1 MTDTNAQAQPQTQA
15 PTKPGYKLTPV
26 MQQYL
31 DMKRGHE
38 DALLFFRLG
47 DFYEMFF
54 EDAERAAELLDLTL
68 TTRNRN
74 EENPIPMCGVPYHAA
89 KGYISRLL
97 DAGVKVAICEQIE
110 LPARGIARREV
121 TRVVTPGTSLDED
134 TLAPDRGNFL
144 AAVAPRGEAIG
155 LAWAEFSTGDVR
167 VTELPGEDT
176 LTDELARVAP
186 SEILVPSTPGAV
198 ADAIRAV
205 LPRVLLV
212 ARAPAGEASR
222 AATAAGSYLDAARD
236 LADASRCALD
246 LLVTYLDATQ
256 GGRLAHLRPAEA
268 YDAGSFLVVDRATR
282 RNLELVES
290 VDGTRAGSLLSV
302 VDRAVTA
309 MGRRVVRDRL
319 LRPLCD
325 AAAIGQRLDA
335 VEWLLERYDLRADL
349 RDRLRTVG
357 DLERL
362 VGRVGTGTASP
373 RDLFRVAD
381 ALAAAAELKALL
393 VGAGTAPA
401 VIASACGAI
410 EPLPELCA
418 LVRRAIVDEPPVQV
432 GRGALIREGYDAE
445 VDRLR
450 GLRSDGKGWMMEF
463 EASERRRTGIANL
476 KIGYNK
482 VFGYYIEVSR
492 TGLARVPAD
501 YARKQ
506 TIANGERYV
515 TEELKRRESDLLGAE
530 ERLAAL
536 ESHLFS
542 ALVATAAKSLREM
555 SATAAALAG
564 LDASV
569 SFAET
574 AHVCGYARPEISR
587 SGAIEI
593 REGRHPVV
601 ESIIG
606 QGFVPNDCRLG
617 AGADTVMVITGPNMA
632 GKSTYMRQVAIIVL
646 LAHCGSFVPATSAR
660 IPLVDRIFTR
670 IGASDRLAHGQST
683 FMVEMSETANILRSM
698 TERSLV
704 VLDEIGR
711 GTSTYDGISI
721 AWAVAEA
728 MVQRRVKTLF
738 ATHYHELAA
747 LAAEHDSVGNHSVG
761 VKRYRGEIVFLYRVE
776 PGAASRSYGIE
787 VAALAGVPAPVIERA
802 RALLE
807 HFERSPAAVAE
818 AASRQRGLFDAPLP
832 AATASGGNEESF
844 LDTVRAIDPQGLT
857 PVQALVELDKLVREA
872 RKRQ

>member
-1 MTDTNAQAQPQTQA
+1 VSVGIGVDAHSQEK
-15 PTKPGYKLTPV
+15 TKAGYKLTPV

-74 EENPIPMCGVPYHAA
+74 DERPIPMCGVPYHAA
-89 KGYISRLL
+89 KGYIARLL

-110 LPARGIARREV
+110 LPTRGIARREV

-167 VTELPGEDT
+167 VTELAGEDS
-176 LTDELARVAP
+176 LTDELTRVAP
-186 SEILVPSTPGAV
+186 SEILLPSVSGPL
-198 ADAIRAV
+198 ADAVRSA

-212 ARAPAGEASR
+212 ARELPPDREGSEGRSESVRAVLGAVDGPARS
-222 AATAAGSYLDAARD
+222 
-236 LADASRCALD
+236 ALTV
-246 LLVTYLDATQ
+246 LVDYLDATQ
-256 GGRLAHLRPAEA
+256 GGRLAHLRAAEE
-268 YDAGSFLVVDRATR
+268 YDAGSFLIIDRATR
-282 RNLELVES
+282 RNLEIVES
-290 VDGTRAGSLLSV
+290 VDGTRSGSLLAV
-302 VDRAVTA
+302 VDRAATA
-309 MGRRVVRDRL
+309 MGRRTVRDRL

-325 AAAIGQRLDA
+325 AAAIGRRLDA
-335 VEWLLERYDLRADL
+335 VEWLFEGYGLRADL
-349 RDRLRTVG
+349 RERLRGVG

-362 VGRVGTGTASP
+362 VGRVGTGTATP
-373 RDLFRVAD
+373 RDLFRVAETLD
-381 ALAAAAELKALL
+381 AAAQIEAMLSAC
-393 VGAGTAPA
+393 GNMPA
-401 VIASACGAI
+401 VVSAACGAI
-410 EPLPELCA
+410 HPLPELRTLVQRA
-418 LVRRAIVDEPPVQV
+418 LVDEPPAQV
-432 GRGALIREGYDAE
+432 GRGPLIREGYDAE

-450 GLRSDGKGWMMEF
+450 VIRSDGKGWMMEF
-463 EASERRRTGIANL
+463 EASERNRTGIANL

-492 TGLARVPAD
+492 TGLARVPSE

-515 TEELKRRESDLLGAE
+515 TEELKRRESELLGAE

-536 ESHLFS
+536 EGHLFER
-542 ALVATAAKSLREM
+542 LVATAAASLREM
-555 SATAAALAG
+555 SGTAAALAE
-564 LDASV
+564 LDALAA
-569 SFAET
+569 FAET
-574 AHVCGYARPEISR
+574 AHACGFVRPEICR
-587 SGAIEI
+587 SGPIEI
-593 REGRHPVV
+593 RDGRHPVV
-601 ESIIG
+601 ESILG

-617 AGADTVMVITGPNMA
+617 AGLDTVMVITGPNMA

-646 LAHCGSFVPATSAR
+646 LAHCGSFVPAASAR
-660 IPLVDRIFTR
+660 IPLVDRVFTR
-670 IGASDRLAHGQST
+670 IGASDRLAQGQST
-683 FMVEMSETANILRSM
+683 FMVEMSETAHILRSM

-747 LAAEHDSVGNHSVG
+747 LAAEHDSVGNYSVG

-802 RALLE
+802 RALLD
-807 HFERSPAAVAE
+807 HFERSPTAVAE
-818 AASRQRGLFDAPLP
+818 AASRQRNLFDQQDPSARGAGPD
-832 AATASGGNEESF
+832 EEGF
-844 LDTVRAIDPQGLT
+844 LEIVRAIEPDTLT

>member
-1 MTDTNAQAQPQTQA
+1 
-15 PTKPGYKLTPV
+15 

-89 KGYISRLL
+89 KNYIARLL
-97 DAGVKVAICEQIE
+97 EAGVKVAICEQIE
-110 LPARGIARREV
+110 LPTRGIARREV

-144 AAVAPRGEAIG
+144 AAVVPTGETFG
-155 LAWAEFSTGDVR
+155 LAWVEFSTGDVR
-167 VTELPGEDT
+167 VTEVAAEASLI
-176 LTDELARVAP
+176 DELARVAP
-186 SEILVPSTPGAV
+186 SEILLASTTGRFADTLREVVP
-198 ADAIRAV
+198 RA
-205 LPRVLLV
+205 LLV
-212 ARAPAGEASR
+212 ARDVPRGPNRDAGIEANVHGTVLEGVADASR
-222 AATAAGSYLDAARD
+222 AALE
-236 LADASRCALD
+236 
-246 LLVTYLDATQ
+246 LLLSYLDATQ

-268 YDAGSFLVVDRATR
+268 YDAGSFLVIDRATC
-282 RNLELVES
+282 RNLEIVES
-290 VDGTRAGSLLSV
+290 VEGMRSGSLLAV
-302 VDRAVTA
+302 LDRSVTA
-309 MGRRVVRDRL
+309 MGRRMVRDRL

-325 AAAIGQRLDA
+325 IAAIGRRLDA
-335 VEWLLERYDLRADL
+335 VEWLFERYELRADL
-349 RDRLRTVG
+349 RERLKAVG

-362 VGRVGTGTASP
+362 VGRIGTGTATP
-373 RDLFRVAD
+373 RDLSR
-381 ALAAAAELKALL
+381 AAAALETAGVLRARLVAADAMPEGVSKAC
-393 VGAGTAPA
+393 A
-401 VIASACGAI
+401 AI
-410 EPLPELCA
+410 DPLPDLCS
-418 LVRRAIVDEPPVQV
+418 LVRRALVDEPPAQV
-432 GRGALIREGYDAE
+432 GRGALIREGYDTE

-450 GLRSDGKGWMMEF
+450 AIRSDGKGWMMEF

-492 TGLARVPAD
+492 TGLARVPGD

-530 ERLAAL
+530 ERLNAL
-536 ESHLFS
+536 ESHLF
-542 ALVATAAKSLREM
+542 AELVAAAAKSLREM
-555 SATAAALAG
+555 SAAAAALAE
-564 LDASV
+564 LDALLA
-569 SFAET
+569 FAET
-574 AHVCGYARPEISR
+574 AHACGYVRPEISR
-587 SGAIEI
+587 SGPIEI

-601 ESIIG
+601 ESILG

-617 AGADTVMVITGPNMA
+617 PGADSVMVITGPNMA

-646 LAHCGSFVPATSAR
+646 LAHCGSFVPAAGAR
-660 IPLVDRIFTR
+660 IALVDRIFTR
-670 IGASDRLAHGQST
+670 IGASDRLAQGQST
-683 FMVEMSETANILRSM
+683 FMVEMSETAHILRSM

-747 LAAEHDSVGNHSVG
+747 LAAEHDGVGNYSVG
-761 VKRYRGEIVFLYRVE
+761 VRRYRGEIVFLYRVE

-787 VAALAGVPAPVIERA
+787 VAALAGVPASVIERA

-818 AASRQRGLFDAPLP
+818 AAARQRGLFDAEAP
-832 AATASGGNEESF
+832 AARPQEAAEADF
-844 LDTVRAIDPQGLT
+844 LDLVRSIDPEDLT

>member
-1 MTDTNAQAQPQTQA
+1 MHTETQR
-15 PTKPGYKLTPV
+15 KGGYKLTPV

-68 TTRNRN
+68 TSRNRN

-89 KGYISRLL
+89 RGYIARLL

-110 LPARGIARREV
+110 LPTRGLARREV

-144 AAVAPRGEAIG
+144 AAVAPIGESVG

-167 VTELPGEDT
+167 VTEVAGTES

-186 SEILVPSTPGAV
+186 SEILLPSTAGPL

-205 LPRVLLV
+205 LPRALLV
-212 ARAPAGEASR
+212 ARETPGGRQGGGSIDADSYLAGVEGVPGASR
-222 AATAAGSYLDAARD
+222 TAVE
-236 LADASRCALD
+236 
-246 LLVTYLDATQ
+246 LLIAYLDATQ
-256 GGRLAHLRPAEA
+256 GGRIGHLRPAEA

-290 VDGTRAGSLLSV
+290 VDGTRAGSLLAV
-302 VDRAVTA
+302 IDRAVTA
-309 MGRRVVRDRL
+309 MGRRCVRDRL

-325 AAAIGQRLDA
+325 AAAIGRRLDG
-335 VEWLLERYDLRADL
+335 VELFVERYDLRADVREGL
-349 RDRLRTVG
+349 RAVG

-362 VGRVGTGTASP
+362 VGRIGTATATP
-373 RDLFRVAD
+373 RDLCRVAE
-381 ALAAAAELKALL
+381 ALAAAEQLKARLTA
-393 VGAGTAPA
+393 AGELPA
-401 VIASACGAI
+401 IAVAACDAI
-410 EPLPELCA
+410 EALPELQA
-418 LVRRAIVDEPPVQV
+418 LVRRAIVDEPPAQV

-450 GLRSDGKGWMMEF
+450 AIRSDGKGWMMEF

-476 KIGYNK
+476 KIGYTK

-492 TGLARVPAD
+492 SGLARVPAD

-530 ERLAAL
+530 ERLSVL
-536 ESHLFS
+536 ESHLFGT
-542 ALVATAAKSLREM
+542 LVTTAAESLREM
-555 SATAAALAG
+555 SRTAAALAE
-564 LDASV
+564 LDTLAA
-569 SFAET
+569 FAET
-574 AHVCGYARPEISR
+574 AHVCGFARPELSR
-587 SGAIEI
+587 SGPLEI
-593 REGRHPVV
+593 RDGRHPVV

-617 AGADTVMVITGPNMA
+617 PGSDTVMVITGPNMA

-646 LAHCGSFVPATSAR
+646 LAHCGSFVPAARAR

-670 IGASDRLAHGQST
+670 IGASDRLAQGQST
-683 FMVEMSETANILRSM
+683 FMVEMSETAHILRSM

-728 MVQRRVKTLF
+728 MVQARVKTLF

-747 LAAEHDSVGNHSVG
+747 LAGEHDSVGNYSVG
-761 VKRYRGEIVFLYRVE
+761 VRRYRGEIVFLYRVE

-787 VAALAGVPAPVIERA
+787 VAALAGVPDTVIERA
-802 RALLE
+802 QALLE

-818 AASRQRGLFDAPLP
+818 AASRQRGLFDAPVP
-832 AATASGGNEESF
+832 SARGQGGPDAAF
-844 LDTVRAIDPQGLT
+844 LDIVRAVDPDGLT

>member
-1 MTDTNAQAQPQTQA
+1 MTHPQPREQAASKGP
-15 PTKPGYKLTPV
+15 YKLTPV

-68 TTRNRN
+68 TSRNRN
-74 EENPIPMCGVPYHAA
+74 DENPIPMCGVPYHAA
-89 KGYISRLL
+89 KGYIARLL

-110 LPARGIARREV
+110 LPTRGIARREV

-144 AAVAPRGEAIG
+144 AAVAPVGDAIG

-167 VTELPGEDT
+167 ATELVGEES
-176 LTDELARVAP
+176 LADEIARVAP
-186 SEILVPSTPGAV
+186 SEILVAGTAGALS
-198 ADAIRAV
+198 DAIRAV
-205 LPRVLLV
+205 LPRALLV
-212 ARAPAGEASR
+212 DCAPPADASGGSE
-222 AATAAGSYLDAARD
+222 AAGSYLEAAAE
-236 LADASRCALD
+236 LAPASRSALGV
-246 LLVTYLDATQ
+246 LVSYLDATQ
-256 GGRLAHLRPAEA
+256 GGRLSHLRPAQS
-268 YDAGSFLVVDRATR
+268 YDAGSFLIIDRATR

-290 VDGTRAGSLLSV
+290 ADGTRAGSLLAV
-302 VDRAVTA
+302 IDRAVTA
-309 MGRRVVRDRL
+309 MGRRLVRDRL

-325 AAAIGQRLDA
+325 SAAIGRRLEA
-335 VEWLLERYDLRADL
+335 VEWLVDRFDLRADL
-349 RDRLRTVG
+349 RDRLRAVG

-362 VGRVGTGTASP
+362 VGRVGTGTATP
-373 RDLFRVAD
+373 RDLSRVAD
-381 ALAAAAELKALL
+381 ALEAAAELKVVLA
-393 VGAGTAPA
+393 AATTPA
-401 VIASACGAI
+401 ATIVAAAAAI
-410 EPLPELCA
+410 EPLPELRA
-418 LVRRAIVDEPPVQV
+418 LVRRAVVDEPPAQV
-432 GRGALIREGYDAE
+432 GRGALIREGYDPE

-450 GLRSDGKGWMMEF
+450 SIRSDGKGWMMQF

-492 TGLARVPAD
+492 TGLSRVPAD

-530 ERLAAL
+530 ERLASL
-536 ESHLFS
+536 ESHLF
-542 ALVATAAKSLREM
+542 AELVATAAKSLAEM
-555 SATAAALAG
+555 SATAAVLAD
-564 LDASV
+564 LDALIA
-569 SFAET
+569 FAET
-574 AHVCGYARPEISR
+574 AHTCGYTRPEIAR
-587 SGAIEI
+587 SGPIDI
-593 REGRHPVV
+593 RDGRHPVV
-601 ESIIG
+601 ESMIG

-617 AGADTVMVITGPNMA
+617 IGGDTVMIITGPNMA

-646 LAHCGSFVPATSAR
+646 LAHCGSFVPAASAR

-683 FMVEMSETANILRSM
+683 FMVEMSETAHILRSM

-728 MVQRRVKTLF
+728 MVRTRVKTLF

-747 LAAEHDSVGNHSVG
+747 LAGEHDGVGNYSVG

-787 VAALAGVPAPVIERA
+787 VAAIAGVPTPVIERA
-802 RALLE
+802 RGLLD

-818 AASRQRGLFDAPLP
+818 AAARQRGLFDGPGRDE
-832 AATASGGNEESF
+832 TGGVHEDRAF
-844 LDTVRAIDPQGLT
+844 LDLVRAIEPERLT
-857 PVQALVELDKLVREA
+857 PVQAIVELDKLVREA
-872 RKRQ
+872 QKRQ

>member
-1 MTDTNAQAQPQTQA
+1 VTDVTQPRAEGKSLTRA
-15 PTKPGYKLTPV
+15 GYKLTPV

-54 EDAERAAELLDLTL
+54 EDAEQAAELLDLTL

-89 KGYISRLL
+89 KGYIARLL
-97 DAGVKVAICEQIE
+97 EAGVKVAICEQIE

-144 AAVAPRGEAIG
+144 AAVAPFGDSIG

-167 VTELPGEDT
+167 ATELVGEES
-176 LTDELARVAP
+176 LADELARVAP
-186 SEILVPSTPGAV
+186 SEILLPSRESALAEG
-198 ADAIRAV
+198 IRAV
-205 LPRVLLV
+205 LPRALLV
-212 ARAPAGEASR
+212 GRSLGGEAGISPD
-222 AATAAGSYLDAARD
+222 AVGSYLAAAAN
-236 LADASRCALD
+236 LADASRSALD

-256 GGRLAHLRPAEA
+256 GGRVAHLRPVQA
-268 YDAGSFLVVDRATR
+268 YDTGSFLVLDRATR

-290 VDGTRAGSLLSV
+290 ADQTRAGSLLAV

-309 MGRRVVRDRL
+309 MGRRLVRDRI

-325 AAAIGQRLDA
+325 AAAIGRRLDA
-335 VEWLLERYDLRADL
+335 VEWLVDRFDLRADL
-349 RDRLRTVG
+349 RAGLRAVG

-362 VGRVGTGTASP
+362 VGRVGTATATP
-373 RDLFRVAD
+373 RDISRLAD
-381 ALAAAAELKALL
+381 ALQAAAELEAMLK
-393 VGAGTAPA
+393 GAAAPPAIAAAAA
-401 VIASACGAI
+401 VIM
-410 EPLPELCA
+410 PLPELCA
-418 LVRRAIVDEPPVQV
+418 LVRRAIVDEPPAQI
-432 GRGALIREGYDAE
+432 GRGSLIRDGYDAE
-445 VDRLR
+445 ADRLR
-450 GLRSDGKGWMMEF
+450 GIRSDGKGWMMEF

-492 TGLARVPAD
+492 AGLARVPAD

-530 ERLAAL
+530 ERLASL
-536 ESHLFS
+536 EAHLFS
-542 ALVATAAKSLREM
+542 ELVATAAKSLREM
-555 SATAAALAG
+555 SATAAALAD
-564 LDASV
+564 LDALAA
-569 SFAET
+569 FAET
-574 AHVCGYARPEISR
+574 AHVCGYVRPEITR
-587 SGAIEI
+587 SGPIEI

-617 AGADTVMVITGPNMA
+617 TGADTVMVITGPNMA
-632 GKSTYMRQVAIIVL
+632 GKSTYMRQVAIITL
-646 LAHCGSFVPATSAR
+646 LAHCGCFVPAASAR
-660 IPLVDRIFTR
+660 IPLVDRVFTR
-670 IGASDRLAHGQST
+670 IGASDRLAQGQST
-683 FMVEMSETANILRSM
+683 FMVEMSETAHILRSM

-747 LAAEHDSVGNHSVG
+747 LAGEHDGVGNYSVG

-776 PGAASRSYGIE
+776 PGASSRSYGIE
-787 VAALAGVPAPVIERA
+787 VAALAGVPATVIERA
-802 RALLE
+802 RSLLD

-818 AASRQRGLFDAPLP
+818 AAARQRGLFDVTAPGAVP
-832 AATASGGNEESF
+832 SKEDEGTF
-844 LDTVRAIDPQGLT
+844 LDMVRGIEPDGLT

>member
-1 MTDTNAQAQPQTQA
+1 VTDTRDEARTHGKA
-15 PTKPGYKLTPV
+15 GYKLTPV

-54 EDAERAAELLDLTL
+54 EDAERAAGLLDLTL

-89 KGYISRLL
+89 KGYIARLL
-97 DAGVKVAICEQIE
+97 EAGVKVAICEQIE

-134 TLAPDRGNFL
+134 MLAPDRGNFL
-144 AAVAPRGEAIG
+144 AAVAPVGGSFG

-167 VTELPGEDT
+167 VTEFVGEES
-176 LTDELARVAP
+176 LADELARVAP
-186 SEILVPSTPGAV
+186 SEILLPGTTGTL

-205 LPRVLLV
+205 LPRSLLV
-212 ARAPAGEASR
+212 ARPLVDTMRGRFGAVGTDR
-222 AATAAGSYLDAARD
+222 GAAGD
-236 LADASRCALD
+236 LTDASKSALD
-246 LLVTYLDATQ
+246 LLMTYLDATQ
-256 GGRLAHLRPAEA
+256 GGRLAHLRPAES

-302 VDRAVTA
+302 IDRAVTA
-309 MGRRVVRDRL
+309 MGRRLVRDRL

-325 AAAIGQRLDA
+325 SAAIGRRLDA
-335 VEWLLERYDLRADL
+335 VEWLLERFDLRADL
-349 RDRLRTVG
+349 RERLRAVG

-362 VGRVGTGTASP
+362 VGRVGTGTATP

-381 ALAAAAELKALL
+381 ALAAAAELKAMLTS
-393 VGAGTAPA
+393 AGTGPA
-401 VIASACGAI
+401 GIEAAGAAI

-418 LVRRAIVDEPPVQV
+418 LIRRAIVDDPPAQV
-432 GRGALIREGYDAE
+432 GRGALIRQGYDTE

-450 GLRSDGKGWMMEF
+450 DIRSDGKGWMMEF

-530 ERLAAL
+530 ERLASL
-536 ESHLFS
+536 EGHLF
-542 ALVATAAKSLREM
+542 AELVATAANSLRQM
-555 SATAAALAG
+555 STSAAALAD
-564 LDASV
+564 LDALTA
-569 SFAET
+569 FAET
-574 AHVCGYARPEISR
+574 AHVCRYVRPEITR
-587 SGAIEI
+587 SGPIEI

-617 AGADTVMVITGPNMA
+617 LGADTVMVITGPNMA

-646 LAHCGSFVPATSAR
+646 LAHCGCFVPAASAR
-660 IPLVDRIFTR
+660 VPLVDRIFTR

-683 FMVEMSETANILRSM
+683 FMVEMNETAHILRSM
-698 TERSLV
+698 TESSLV

-747 LAAEHDSVGNHSVG
+747 LAAEHDGVGNHSVG

-802 RALLE
+802 RSLLD

-818 AASRQRGLFDAPLP
+818 AAARQRGLFDAQGPT
-832 AATASGGNEESF
+832 AAASGDEERSF
-844 LDTVRAIDPQGLT
+844 VERVRAIDPDGLT

-872 RKRQ
+872 QKRQ

>member
-1 MTDTNAQAQPQTQA
+1 VADTQTPA
-15 PTKPGYKLTPV
+15 KTGYKLTPV

-74 EENPIPMCGVPYHAA
+74 EPNPIPMCGVPHHAA
-89 KGYISRLL
+89 KGYIARLL

-110 LPARGIARREV
+110 LPTRGIARREV

-134 TLAPDRGNFL
+134 MLAPDRGNFL
-144 AAVAPRGEAIG
+144 AAVAPVGDAYG
-155 LAWAEFSTGDVR
+155 LAWAEFSTGDLR
-167 VTELPGEDT
+167 VTEIAGAEA
-176 LTDELARVAP
+176 LTDELGRVAP
-186 SEILVPSTPGAV
+186 SEILLPSASGPL

-205 LPRVLLV
+205 LPRALLV
-212 ARAPAGEASR
+212 AREIAETRERGGDSD
-222 AATAAGSYLDAARD
+222 AGSSLARV
-236 LADASRCALD
+236 AGVVGTTSPALEM
-246 LLVTYLDATQ
+246 LVSYLDATQ
-256 GGRLAHLRPAEA
+256 GGRLAHLRPAES
-268 YDAGSFLVVDRATR
+268 YDAGSFLVVDLATR

-290 VDGTRAGSLLSV
+290 VEGTRAGSLLAV
-302 VDRAVTA
+302 IDRAVTA
-309 MGRRVVRDRL
+309 MGRRSVRDRL
-319 LRPLCD
+319 LRPLCE
-325 AAAIGQRLDA
+325 AGAIGRRLDA
-335 VEWLLERYDLRADL
+335 VEWFFERYELRADV
-349 RDRLRTVG
+349 RERLRAVG

-362 VGRVGTGTASP
+362 SGRIGTGTATP
-373 RDLFRVAD
+373 RDLFRIAE
-381 ALAAAAELKALL
+381 ALGAAEELKSRLAAA
-393 VGAGTAPA
+393 GTMPA
-401 VIASACGAI
+401 MIATAWQAI
-410 EPLPELCA
+410 EPMPELRS
-418 LVRRAIVDEPPVQV
+418 LVYRAVVDDPPAQV

-450 GLRSDGKGWMMEF
+450 AIRSDGKGWMMEF
-463 EASERRRTGIANL
+463 EAAERRRTGIANL

-536 ESHLFS
+536 EGHLFGE
-542 ALVATAAKSLREM
+542 LVATAARSLREM
-555 SATAAALAG
+555 SATASALAE
-564 LDASV
+564 LDALAA
-569 SFAET
+569 FAET
-574 AHVCGYARPEISR
+574 AHVCGYVRPEVSR
-587 SGAIEI
+587 SGPIEI

-601 ESIIG
+601 ESMLG

-617 AGADTVMVITGPNMA
+617 SGADTVMVITGPNMA

-646 LAHCGSFVPATSAR
+646 LAHCGSFVPAASAR
-660 IPLVDRIFTR
+660 VPLVDRIFTR
-670 IGASDRLAHGQST
+670 IGASDRLARGQST
-683 FMVEMSETANILRSM
+683 FMVEMSETAHILRGM
-698 TERSLV
+698 TDRSLV

-728 MVQRRVKTLF
+728 MVHGRVKTLF

-747 LAAEHDSVGNHSVG
+747 LAAEHDSVGNYSVG
-761 VKRYRGEIVFLYRVE
+761 VRRYRGEIVFLYRVE
-776 PGAASRSYGIE
+776 AGAASRSYGIE
-787 VAALAGVPAPVIERA
+787 VAALAGVPPPVIERA

-818 AASRQRGLFDAPLP
+818 AASRQRGLFDAPTP
-832 AATASGGNEESF
+832 AVGPEGQEEAAF
-844 LDTVRAIDPQGLT
+844 LDLVRAIDPDGLT